1 MHLELVVHKEALLS
15 CCASALTGSSIDPCF
30 YKLPIT
36 CLKSESARHMVS
48 LPSIW
53 HSFCSATVVPQCQ
66 HLALTKCS
74 KLSFSQSPLHN
85 RVSLPAWPPYGLSH
99 CQAMQGSL
107 SMMRSFTS

>member
-1 MHLELVVHKEALLS
+1 MLCV
-15 CCASALTGSSIDPCF
+15 CIDRQQHRPLF
-30 YKLPIT
+30 LQAAHHGR
-36 CLKSESARHMVS
+36 CLKSESARLMVS
-48 LPSIW
+48 LPLSIW

-74 KLSFSQSPLHN
+74 KLSFSQSPLHC